1 MAARSNMGREKDGQ
15 RRTPLRGTEQRSE
28 KISLRRNSE
37 LIHEFLAFV
46 RPAPGARL
54 NFGKDLF
61 VRRFHPVN
69 LRSTLRRPRC
79 GPSDHR

>member
-1 MAARSNMGREKDGQ
+1 MGNFS
-15 RRTPLRGTEQRSE
+15 RTPLRGTEQRSE

-54 NFGKDLF
+54 NFGKDLLRATVPSSKF
-61 VRRFHPVN
+61 AVN
-69 LRSTLRRPRC
+69 LRRPRC
-79 GPSDHR
+79 GPSDHQ